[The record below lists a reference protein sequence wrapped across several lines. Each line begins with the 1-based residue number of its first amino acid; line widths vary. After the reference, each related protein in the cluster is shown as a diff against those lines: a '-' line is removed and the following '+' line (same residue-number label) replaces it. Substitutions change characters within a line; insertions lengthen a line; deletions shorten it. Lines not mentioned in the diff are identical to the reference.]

1 MPCPV
6 LTLGG
11 RVGSHDATSWWRSAR
26 DEGRDASLALRIE
39 DYAVIADTQTA
50 ALVGRDGSID
60 WLCLPRFDSGACFAA
75 LLGNSG
81 NGHWRIAPAGGIR
94 RVRRRYQGDSL
105 VLETTFE
112 TEDGTVRVVDF
123 MVPRLADPDLVRVV
137 EGVRGRVPM
146 RMELRIRFDYGRL
159 TPWVRRVGKA
169 LLAISGPEALVL
181 RTPVSHHGQDRTTV
195 ADFSVAEGDRLPFTL
210 TWNQSDRPLPDE
222 HDPFQ
227 ALADTRAYWAQ
238 WAGQCTYKGEW
249 REAVMRSLLTL
260 KALTYQPSGGIVAA
274 ATTSLPE
281 DIGGVRN
288 WDYRYC
294 WLRDATMTLT
304 SLMAAGYE
312 DEARAWREWLL
323 RAMAGDP
330 PALQIMYG
338 PAGEARLPELELEW
352 LDGYEGSRP
361 VRTGNAAITQLQ
373 LDVYGEVMDAL
384 HKARQLGI
392 EAHPSTWALQRAL
405 LEFLEG
411 NWRRPDEGI
420 WEVRGPRRH
429 FTHSK
434 VLAWVA
440 MDRAVKAVTDHGHH
454 GPVERWR
461 GVRDEIHRE
470 VCANAWD
477 PERKTFTQY
486 YGSQELDASLLLMP
500 LVGFLAPNDP
510 RVLGTVEA
518 IERELLADGFVLRYP
533 TGPKGQAVD
542 GLPGREG
549 AFLACTFWLADNYA
563 LIGRRSDARRLF
575 QRLLGLRND
584 VGLLA
589 EEYDPAS
596 RRQLGNF
603 PQAFSHVPLINTAM
617 HLSQAGPDP
626 RYLRLENHS
635 EDLVRERK
643 E

>member
-1 MPCPV
+1 MP
-6 LTLGG
+6 
-11 RVGSHDATSWWRSAR
+11 S
-26 DEGRDASLALRIE
+26 RIE

-75 LLGNSG
+75 LLGDER
-81 NGHWRIAPAGGIR
+81 NGHWRIAPAGGVR
-94 RVRRRYQGDSL
+94 RVRRRYRGDTL
-105 VLETTFE
+105 ILETEFE
-112 TEDGTVRVVDF
+112 TGDGAVRVVDF
-123 MVPRLADPDLVRVV
+123 MPPRLADPDVVRVV

-159 TPWVRRVGKA
+159 TPWVRRVGTA

-181 RTPVSHHGQDRTTV
+181 RTEVPHHGEDRATV
-195 ADFSVAEGDRLPFTL
+195 ADFEVAEGDRLPFSL
-210 TWNQSDRPLPDE
+210 TWNLSHQELPDAV
-222 HDPFQ
+222 DPLE
-227 ALADTRAYWAQ
+227 ALAKTESYWRE
-238 WAGQCTYKGEW
+238 WAGRCTYQGEW
-249 REAVMRSLLTL
+249 RDAVMRSLLTL
-260 KALTYQPSGGIVAA
+260 KALTYEPSGGIVAA
-274 ATTSLPE
+274 VTTSLPE
-281 DIGGVRN
+281 SIGGVRN
-288 WDYRYC
+288 WDYRFC

-312 DEARAWREWLL
+312 QEARDWREWLL

-338 PAGEARLPELELEW
+338 PAGEARLPELELPW
-352 LDGYEGSRP
+352 LPGYEGSKP
-361 VRTGNAAITQLQ
+361 VRTGNAAVEQFQ

-384 HKARQLGI
+384 HKARRLSI
-392 EAHPSTWALQRAL
+392 EPHPSAWALQRAL

-411 NWRRPDEGI
+411 RWREPDEGI

-440 MDRAVKAVTDHGHH
+440 IDRAVKGVEQFGLD

-461 GVRDEIHRE
+461 RLRAEIHRE
-470 VCANAWD
+470 VCERGYD
-477 PERKTFTQY
+477 PDRGTFTQS
-486 YGSQELDASLLLMP
+486 YGSRELDASLLLIA
-500 LVGFLAPNDP
+500 LVGFLPPSDP
-510 RVLGTVEA
+510 RVRGTVEA
-518 IERELLADGFVLRYP
+518 IERELCQDGFVLRYP
-533 TGPKGQAVD
+533 TGEEGEPVD

-563 LIGRRSDARRLF
+563 LVGRVAEARGLF
-575 QRLLGLRND
+575 QRLLDVRNE

-589 EEYDPAS
+589 EEYDPAAG
-596 RRQLGNF
+596 RQLGNF

-617 HLSQAGPDP
+617 HLAEAGPDP
-626 RYLRLENHS
+626 RCLRFEGES
-635 EDLVRERK
+635 EDAARR
-643 E
+643 

>member
-1 MPCPV
+1 M
-6 LTLGG
+6 TLP
-11 RVGSHDATSWWRSAR
+11 
-26 DEGRDASLALRIE
+26 IE
-39 DYAVIADTQTA
+39 DYAIIADTQTA

-75 LLGNSG
+75 LLGDQG
-81 NGHWRIAPAGGIR
+81 NGHWRIAPAGGVR
-94 RVRRRYQGDSL
+94 RVRRRYQGDTL

-123 MVPRLADPDLVRVV
+123 MVPRLADPDVVRVV

-159 TPWVRRVGKA
+159 TPWVRRVGDA
-169 LLAISGPEALVL
+169 LLAISGPEALLL
-181 RTPVSHHGQDRTTV
+181 RTPVSHLGEDRATV
-195 ADFSVAEGDRLPFTL
+195 ADFAVAEGDRLPFSL
-210 TWNQSDRPLPDE
+210 TWNLSHQKLPDAR
-222 HDPFQ
+222 DPLR
-227 ALADTRAYWAQ
+227 ALADSRAYWEE
-238 WAGQCTYKGEW
+238 WAGQCTYRGQW
-249 REAVMRSLLTL
+249 RDAVMRSLLTL

-281 DIGGVRN
+281 AIGGVRN
-288 WDYRYC
+288 WDYRFC

-312 DEARAWREWLL
+312 QEARDWREWLL

-352 LDGYEGSRP
+352 LAGYEGSKP
-361 VRTGNAAITQLQ
+361 VRTGNAAVTQFQ
-373 LDVYGEVMDAL
+373 LDVYGEVMDTL
-384 HKARQLGI
+384 HKARELGI
-392 EAHPSTWALQRAL
+392 EAHPSAWALQRAL

-411 NWRRPDEGI
+411 NWQRPDEGI

-440 MDRAVKAVTDHGHH
+440 MDRAVKAVTEHGHE
-454 GPVERWR
+454 GPVGRWR
-461 GVRDEIHRE
+461 QVRDEIHRE
-470 VCANAWD
+470 VCANAYD
-477 PERKTFTQY
+477 PDRNTFTQS
-486 YGSQELDASLLLMP
+486 YGSRELDASLLLMP
-500 LVGFLAPNDP
+500 LVGFLPPGDP
-510 RVLGTVEA
+510 RMVGTVEA
-518 IERELLADGFVLRYP
+518 IERELLEDGFVLRYP
-533 TGPKGQAVD
+533 TGPAGEAVD

-563 LIGRRSDARRLF
+563 LIGRGPDARRLF
-575 QRLLGLRND
+575 QRLLELRND

-617 HLSQAGPDP
+617 HLAEAGPDP
-626 RYLRLENHS
+626 RYLRFENES
-635 EDLVRERK
+635 EDAARH
-643 E
+643 

>member
-1 MPCPV
+1 
-6 LTLGG
+6 
-11 RVGSHDATSWWRSAR
+11 
-26 DEGRDASLALRIE
+26 
-39 DYAVIADTQTA
+39 
-50 ALVGRDGSID
+50 
-60 WLCLPRFDSGACFAA
+60 
-75 LLGNSG
+75 
-81 NGHWRIAPAGGIR
+81 
-94 RVRRRYQGDSL
+94 
-105 VLETTFE
+105 
-112 TEDGTVRVVDF
+112 
-123 MVPRLADPDLVRVV
+123 
-137 EGVRGRVPM
+137 VPM

-159 TPWVRRVGKA
+159 TPWVRRVGKT

-181 RTPVSHHGQDRTTV
+181 RTPVNHHGEDRATV
-195 ADFSVAEGDRLPFTL
+195 ADFAVAEGDRLPFTL
-210 TWNQSDRPLPDE
+210 TWNLSHQSLPDE
-222 HDPFQ
+222 HDPLQ
-227 ALADTRAYWAQ
+227 ALADTRAYWAE
-238 WAGQCTYKGEW
+238 WAGQCTYRGQW
-249 REAVMRSLLTL
+249 RDAVMRSLLTL

-281 DIGGVRN
+281 AIGGVRN
-288 WDYRYC
+288 WDYRFC

-312 DEARAWREWLL
+312 QEARDWREWLL

-352 LDGYEGSRP
+352 LAGYEGSAP
-361 VRTGNAAITQLQ
+361 VRTGNAAVAQFQ

-384 HKARQLGI
+384 HKARQLGL

-411 NWRRPDEGI
+411 NWQRPDEGI

-440 MDRAVKAVTDHGHH
+440 MDRAVKAVTEHGHE

-461 GVRDEIHRE
+461 GVRDQIHRE
-470 VCANAWD
+470 VCANAYN

-486 YGSQELDASLLLMP
+486 YGSRELDASLLLMP
-500 LVGFLAPNDP
+500 LVGFLPPHDP
-510 RVLGTVEA
+510 RVRGTIEA
-518 IERELLADGFVLRYP
+518 IERELLHDGFVLRYP
-533 TGPKGQAVD
+533 TGPAGEAVD

-549 AFLACTFWLADNYA
+549 PFLACTFWLADNYA
-563 LIGRRSDARRLF
+563 LIGRLSDARRLF
-575 QRLLGLRND
+575 QRLLELRND

-589 EEYDPAS
+589 EEYDPVAG
-596 RRQLGNF
+596 RQLGNF

-617 HLSQAGPDP
+617 HLSEAGPDP
-626 RYLRLENHS
+626 RYLRFENES
-635 EDLVRERK
+635 EDIVRQRQE
-643 E
+643 

>member
-1 MPCPV
+1 V
-6 LTLGG
+6 
-11 RVGSHDATSWWRSAR
+11 
-26 DEGRDASLALRIE
+26 
-39 DYAVIADTQTA
+39 
-50 ALVGRDGSID
+50 
-60 WLCLPRFDSGACFAA
+60 
-75 LLGNSG
+75 
-81 NGHWRIAPAGGIR
+81 
-94 RVRRRYQGDSL
+94 
-105 VLETTFE
+105 
-112 TEDGTVRVVDF
+112 
-123 MVPRLADPDLVRVV
+123 VRVV

-159 TPWVRRVGKA
+159 TPWVRRVGDA
-169 LLAISGPEALVL
+169 LLAISGPEAVVL
-181 RTPVSHHGQDRTTV
+181 RTPVSHHGEDRATV
-195 ADFSVAEGDRLPFTL
+195 ADFQVGEGDRLPFTL
-210 TWNQSDRPLPDE
+210 TWNLSHEKLPDAR
-222 HDPFQ
+222 DPLR
-227 ALADTRAYWAQ
+227 ALDDSRAYWEE
-238 WAGQCTYKGEW
+238 WAGQCTYQGRW
-249 REAVMRSLLTL
+249 RDAVMRSLLTL

-281 DIGGVRN
+281 AIGGVRN
-288 WDYRYC
+288 WDYRFC

-312 DEARAWREWLL
+312 QEARDWREWLL

-338 PAGEARLPELELEW
+338 PGGEARLPELELEW
-352 LDGYEGSRP
+352 LDGYEDSKP
-361 VRTGNAAITQLQ
+361 VRTGNAAVKQFQ

-384 HKARQLGI
+384 HKARELGI

-411 NWRRPDEGI
+411 NWQRPDEGI

-454 GPVERWR
+454 GPVDRWR
-461 GVRDEIHRE
+461 QVRDEIHRE

-486 YGSQELDASLLLMP
+486 YGSRELDASLLLIP
-500 LVGFLAPNDP
+500 LVGFLPPSDP
-510 RVLGTVEA
+510 RVRGTVEA
-518 IERELLADGFVLRYP
+518 IERELLQDGFVLRYP
-533 TGPKGQAVD
+533 TGPAGEAVD

-563 LIGRRSDARRLF
+563 LIGRVSDARRLF
-575 QRLLGLRND
+575 QRLLDLRND

-589 EEYDPAS
+589 EEYDPVG

-617 HLSQAGPDP
+617 HLAEAGPDP
-626 RYLRLENHS
+626 RYLRFENES
-635 EDLVRERK
+635 QDAARQSQE
-643 E
+643 

>member
-1 MPCPV
+1 M
-6 LTLGG
+6 
-11 RVGSHDATSWWRSAR
+11 
-26 DEGRDASLALRIE
+26 ASRIE

-75 LLGNSG
+75 LLGDQG
-81 NGHWRIAPAGGIR
+81 NGHWRIAPAGGVR
-94 RVRRRYQGDSL
+94 RVRRRYQGDTL

-112 TEDGTVRVVDF
+112 TEDGEVRVVDF
-123 MVPRLADPDLVRVV
+123 MVPRLADPDVVRVV

-159 TPWVRRVGKA
+159 TPWVRRVGDA

-181 RTPVSHHGQDRTTV
+181 RTPVSHHGEDRATV
-195 ADFSVAEGDRLPFTL
+195 ADFAVAEGDRLPFTL
-210 TWNQSDRPLPDE
+210 TWNLSHQKLPDAR
-222 HDPFQ
+222 DPLR
-227 ALADTRAYWAQ
+227 ALADSRAYWEE
-238 WAGQCTYKGEW
+238 WAGQCTYRGQW
-249 REAVMRSLLTL
+249 RDAVMRSLLTL

-281 DIGGVRN
+281 AIGGVRN
-288 WDYRYC
+288 WDYRFC

-312 DEARAWREWLL
+312 QEARDWREWLL

-352 LDGYEGSRP
+352 LAGYEGSKP
-361 VRTGNAAITQLQ
+361 VRTGNAAVKQFQ

-384 HKARQLGI
+384 HKARELGI

-411 NWRRPDEGI
+411 NWQRPDEGI

-440 MDRAVKAVTDHGHH
+440 MDRAVKAVTEHSHE

-461 GVRDEIHRE
+461 QVRDEIHRE
-470 VCANAWD
+470 VCANAYD
-477 PERKTFTQY
+477 PDRNTFTQS
-486 YGSQELDASLLLMP
+486 YGSRELDASLLLIP
-500 LVGFLAPNDP
+500 LVGFLPPGDR
-510 RVLGTVEA
+510 RVRGTVEA
-518 IERELLADGFVLRYP
+518 IERELLQDGFVLRYP
-533 TGPKGQAVD
+533 TGPAGQAVD

-563 LIGRRSDARRLF
+563 LIGRVPDARRLF
-575 QRLLGLRND
+575 QRLLELRND

-589 EEYDPAS
+589 EEYDPTG

-617 HLSQAGPDP
+617 HLAEAGPDP
-626 RYLRLENHS
+626 RYLRFENES
-635 EDLVRERK
+635 EDAARH
-643 E
+643 